1 VDALGADALTMVS
14 MAAGERSSMLMM
26 DWWRQKRLSRESVVT
41 TSAAAGPPALPATD
55 LSRES
60 MLIWIHQRI
69 WCRRIGQWICRY
81 LCGLAALRSH
91 HERGSRVADDGE
103 GRGRATEVDNGR
115 EDDDAVEVAAGI
127 LARDVKERR
136 KGRSPVPTMEARRGR
151 VEQRKVGGGC
161 FSFHESGVAS
171 RGADISTHRVWGG
184 EDGGCHAS
192 GHRASGARASER
204 GHGDAV
210 HALVRVL
217 RSSID

>member
-1 VDALGADALTMVS
+1 
-14 MAAGERSSMLMM
+14 
-26 DWWRQKRLSRESVVT
+26 
-41 TSAAAGPPALPATD
+41 
-55 LSRES
+55 
-60 MLIWIHQRI
+60 
-69 WCRRIGQWICRY
+69 
-81 LCGLAALRSH
+81 
-91 HERGSRVADDGE
+91 
-103 GRGRATEVDNGR
+103 
-115 EDDDAVEVAAGI
+115 VEVAAGI